1 MPSGAVAANLTVPY
15 VLTSSASNLPRSLVY
30 SYTIVQVWSSYL
42 YVLVHDTIFTST
54 QQHCSCST
62 RSCVMC
68 SSARAAWGD
77 MVLVSGTIFS
87 VDDRRRC
94 EGRCVRTRI
103 YTRIVFI
110 AGCGFNLM
118 QHEVCGDAP
127 TSRRLPERARGVR
140 DTYY

>member
-1 MPSGAVAANLTVPY
+1 MVLLLQTLRYHTFLHPAPRTYHVAWCTRTRSFKSGLRTC
-15 VLTSSASNLPRSLVY
+15 TY
-30 SYTIVQVWSSYL
+30 SYMILFSLLHSSTA
-42 YVLVHDTIFTST
+42 HA
-54 QQHCSCST
+54 
-62 RSCVMC
+62 
-68 SSARAAWGD
+68 ARAHASCAHQRGRPGGIW
-77 MVLVSGTIFS
+77 VLVSGTIFS